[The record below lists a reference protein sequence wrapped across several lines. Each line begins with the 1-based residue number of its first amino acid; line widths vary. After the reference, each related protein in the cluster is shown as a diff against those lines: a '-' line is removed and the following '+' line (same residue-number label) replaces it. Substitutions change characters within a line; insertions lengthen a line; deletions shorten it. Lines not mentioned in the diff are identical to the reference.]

1 MESIFEKILP
11 GAIGVKICGI
21 TNPGDAALCIE
32 AGADA
37 LGFNFYPGSKRFID
51 LTAERSWLENVPQTV
66 LRVAVMVNPTYD
78 QAMALLREP
87 FIDALQLHGDETVE
101 FSIRVRDDSGKP
113 VIKALRVATRE
124 SLAGVAEFAGFP
136 VLLDAFAGNE
146 RGGTGHTFDWNWI
159 ENSHERERLLLSG
172 GLNPENI
179 SEALRR
185 TKLRYV
191 DVASGV
197 ETSPRQKDALKVR
210 SFLEAV
216 RRFSF
221 AES

>member
-1 MESIFEKILP
+1 MKTIFEKLQP

-21 TNPGDAALCIE
+21 TNPGDADLSIE

-37 LGFNFYPGSKRFID
+37 LGLNFYPGSKRFID
-51 LTAERSWLENVPQTV
+51 LEAERSWLENLPQTV
-66 LRVAVMVNPTYD
+66 LRVAVVVNPTLNE
-78 QAMALLREP
+78 ALALLHEP

-101 FSIRVRDDSGKP
+101 FSSRVRDDSGKL
-113 VIKALRVATRE
+113 VIKALRVATPE
-124 SLAGVAEFAGFP
+124 SLAAVAEFRDFP
-136 VLLDAFAGNE
+136 VLLDAFAGAE

-159 ENSHERERLLLSG
+159 ENSQDREHLLLSG

-179 SEALRR
+179 SEALHF

-197 ETSPRQKDALKVR
+197 ETFPRQKNAVKVR
-210 SFLEAV
+210 SFVEAV
-216 RRFSF
+216 RRFSS
-221 AES
+221 ARS